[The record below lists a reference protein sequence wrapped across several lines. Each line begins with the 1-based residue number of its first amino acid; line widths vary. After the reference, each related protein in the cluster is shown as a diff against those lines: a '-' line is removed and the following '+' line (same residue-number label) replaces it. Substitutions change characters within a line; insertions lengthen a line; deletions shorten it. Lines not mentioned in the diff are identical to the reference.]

1 MVAVFVRVKVAGD
14 KGKVSEKNERF
25 FDFLGLEGSTIEE
38 KSKVFMDL
46 KEKEGSQMMKKQFC
60 YYAFC
65 DEKAQY
71 HGRVK
76 VRHGNHQ
83 TDKRTATPKNRG
95 SVNLIRMTFDI
106 L

>member
-1 MVAVFVRVKVAGD
+1 MVAVFVRVKVVKVAGD

-60 YYAFC
+60 YYAFVMKKTNITVGLKC
-65 DEKAQY
+65 A
-71 HGRVK
+71 
-76 VRHGNHQ
+76 
-83 TDKRTATPKNRG
+83 
-95 SVNLIRMTFDI
+95 MDI
-106 L
+106 LPNRFIDMPPFCVRDIFLTYV

>member
-65 DEKAQY
+65 DEKAPY

-76 VRHGNHQ
+76 VHHGNLTKQ
-83 TDKRTATPKNRG
+83 INVLQPLKIGALLT
-95 SVNLIRMTFDI
+95 VM
-106 L
+106 